1 MIDESRRTDPPLQLR
16 PPGWDEAPLARV
28 HTVRRHQRRHV
39 WLSRLLVLAG
49 LALVGYVAAKK
60 LEATWAQR
68 WAQQRLDRAP
78 AEAEAEAPALR
89 PGDPV
94 ARLTVPDLAL
104 DVMALEG
111 VDEATLD
118 RGAGHFP
125 GSALPGEPG
134 NASFAAHRD
143 TFFRALGRV
152 GEGTEIHLETS
163 RGAHVYRVTETRV
176 VGPDA
181 VEVVAPLP
189 GSQLTLVTCYPFD
202 WVGPAPRRF
211 VVRAVLLGS
220 TTTAARS
227 APADT
232 SAARPLLRALR

>member
-1 MIDESRRTDPPLQLR
+1 MIDEPGRTDPPLQLR
-16 PPGWDEAPLARV
+16 DPRWDEAPLHRV
-28 HTVRRHQRRHV
+28 HAVRRHRRRHV

-68 WAQQRLDRAP
+68 WAAQRLDRTAD
-78 AEAEAEAPALR
+78 EAEAPALR

-94 ARLTVPDLAL
+94 ARLTVPSLAL

-134 NASFAAHRD
+134 NASFAGHRD

-152 GEGTEIHLETS
+152 EQGTEIHLETS
-163 RGAHVYRVTETRV
+163 RGAHVYQVTETRV

-181 VEVVAPLP
+181 VEVVASLP
-189 GSQLTLVTCYPFD
+189 GSHLTLVTCYPFD

-220 TTTAARS
+220 SSPAARPV
-227 APADT
+227 PADP
-232 SAARPLLRALR
+232 SAARALR

>member
-1 MIDESRRTDPPLQLR
+1 MIEESGRTDPPLRLR
-16 PPGWDEAPLARV
+16 APGWDEAPLQRV
-28 HTVRRHQRRHV
+28 HAVRRHRRRHV

-68 WAQQRLDRAP
+68 WAALRLDRTAD
-78 AEAEAEAPALR
+78 EAAAEAPALR

-94 ARLTVPDLAL
+94 ARLTVPGLDL

-111 VDEATLD
+111 VDETTLD

-134 NASFAAHRD
+134 NASFAGHRD

-152 GEGTEIHLETS
+152 EQGTEIHLETS

-176 VGPDA
+176 VGSDA

-220 TTTAARS
+220 ATAATRS
-227 APADT
+227 EPANP
-232 SAARPLLRALR
+232 SAARPLLRAPR